1 MAAESRLDV
10 LAFAPHR
17 DDIELTCSGTIIKWV
32 GEKVRVGIVD
42 FTAGEMGTRGSAD
55 IRDQEAARA
64 AEIMGVAL
72 RENLHLPDSA
82 VENDRPTRLLV
93 ATKIRT
99 YRPDVVLAP
108 YWEDDHPDHINT
120 ALAVTQGA
128 YLSGLEKLAAE
139 GERHRP
145 LAVLYYMCRRRFQPS
160 FIVDISDQ
168 HEHKLEA
175 IRAYRSQ
182 FYDPDSSE
190 PATPLSHPGFLS
202 VIEARSRFY
211 GGLIGREHGEP
222 FLTADPLEIID
233 PLAFFREIR
242 SRRWPFAPDAS

>member
-17 DDIELTCSGTIIKWV
+17 DDIELTCSGTVIKWV
-32 GEKVRVGIVD
+32 QKKVRVGIVD
-42 FTAGEMGTRGSAD
+42 FTAGEMGTRGSAH
-55 IRDQEAARA
+55 IRDQEAAKA
-64 AEIMGVAL
+64 AGIMGVAI
-72 RENLHLPDSA
+72 RENLELPDSA

-93 ATKIRT
+93 AGKIRT
-99 YRPDVVLAP
+99 YRPDLVLAP

-128 YLSGLEKLAAE
+128 YLSGLEKLEAE
-139 GERHRP
+139 GRRHRP

-160 FIVDISDQ
+160 FIVDVTGQ
-168 HEHKLEA
+168 HDRKLEA

-182 FYDPDSSE
+182 FYDPESTE
-190 PATPLSHPGFLS
+190 PATPLSHPKFLS
-202 VIEARSRFY
+202 AIETRSRFY

-222 FLTADPLEIID
+222 FLITDPLEIID
-233 PLAFFREIR
+233 PLDFFREVH
-242 SRRWPFAPDAS
+242 SQRWSFAPGSS